1 MKEYR
6 EFQSGSLML
15 AILIPSHILLIILYF
30 ARIGTRPIDFNG
42 FMFLNITF
50 GLMYLLFYRMTT
62 VITDE
67 KVRVSFGV
75 GLIWRNIEFNKILSA
90 VAVKNPWYYGLGIHL
105 IPNGMLFN
113 VSGSGAVEL
122 TLKSNGRVFRIG
134 TKNSLQLRD
143 EIVKRLAPQT

>member
-67 KVRVSFGV
+67 KVDRKSTR
-75 GLIWRNIEFNKILSA
+75 LNSSHERLSRMPSSA
-90 VAVKNPWYYGLGIHL
+90 
-105 IPNGMLFN
+105 
-113 VSGSGAVEL
+113 
-122 TLKSNGRVFRIG
+122 
-134 TKNSLQLRD
+134 
-143 EIVKRLAPQT
+143 